1 MKNQV
6 FGSVYAE
13 EYDLFYKDKDYE
25 AECDMLENIF
35 RRHAGGQVSTILD
48 LGCGTGNHAIPL
60 AYRGYKITGVDRSS
74 EMLEHAKAKLQS
86 QISPPHLQPQFLEG
100 DVRSLKLDQ
109 QFDVVLMMFAVLGYQ
124 IANEDVLAALRTV
137 RRHLRPG
144 GLFLCDVWYGPA
156 VLSIRPGDRIKIIP
170 TSDGKV
176 IRAASGSLDV
186 YHHTADVCYQ
196 TWSIKGQQVVS
207 ETEETHRM
215 RYFFPQE
222 LDLFFTQSDIK
233 LLEISGFDNPAKL
246 PTEETWNCLAVGQA
260 EGELNSRW

>member
-1 MKNQV
+1 VKNQV

-13 EYDLFYKDKDYE
+13 EYDLFYRDKDYE
-25 AECDMLENIF
+25 AECDMIENIF
-35 RRHAGGQVSTILD
+35 HRHVDGQVSTILD

-60 AYRGYKITGVDRSS
+60 ARRGYQVTGVDRSS
-74 EMLEHAKAKLQS
+74 EMVKHAKIKLQS
-86 QISPPHLQPQFLEG
+86 QISPPQQQTQFLEG
-100 DVRSLKLDQ
+100 DVRSLKLNQ
-109 QFDVVLMMFAVLGYQ
+109 QFDIVLMMFAVLGYQ
-124 IANEDVLAALRTV
+124 ITNEDVLAALRTV

-170 TSDGKV
+170 SSDGKV
-176 IRAASGSLDV
+176 IRVASGSLDA

-196 TWSIKGQQVVS
+196 TWLIKEQQVVS

-222 LDLFFTQSDIK
+222 MDLFFTQSGIN
-233 LLEISGFDNPAKL
+233 LLEISNFNEPEKPA
-246 PTEETWNCLAVGQA
+246 TEETWNCLAIGQT
-260 EGELNSRW
+260 EGVKQ